1 MLHRAALT
9 PMSCSVLAHLESHQ
23 ASHGGGTASA
33 AHGSP
38 ATIHT
43 RLVAARM
50 DSQAVV
56 YGSNGQRLRRVILT
70 W

>member
-1 MLHRAALT
+1 MHHRAAIT
-9 PMSCSVLAHLESHQ
+9 PASCSVLAQLGPHQ
-23 ASHGGGTASA
+23 AMVPGARTAT
-33 AHGSP
+33 P

-43 RLVAARM
+43 RLVAARI

-56 YGSNGQRLRRVILT
+56 HGSNGQPLRRVIFT

>member
-1 MLHRAALT
+1 MHHRAAVT
-9 PMSCSVLAHLESHQ
+9 TTACSVLAQVGSLQ
-23 ASHGGGTASA
+23 APAGGLRLC
-33 AHGSP
+33 SP

-43 RLVAARM
+43 RLVAARI

-56 YGSNGQRLRRVILT
+56 HGSNGQPLRRVILT